1 MNTREPTN
9 ICLCLT
15 YVVAI
20 DKIGSHL
27 LLKYQ
32 SSTQDRVCYMRCQ
45 QNVPRTWA
53 CYLTLCQSMNSI
65 ALYCPVFPIHHT
77 LRADC
82 FRIIF
87 AGQVLCISHYESYRH
102 PSLSSSR
109 QSSRNESKSVHWS
122 RENDKFRLDPQ
133 LRGPNFSAGHCLSV
147 VLLRIH
153 VAGCNKSTTHGFGR
167 SVRCGKSGHHLVRMR
182 ESLIDNCHHVSVDMF
197 VDVFI

>member
-15 YVVAI
+15 CVVAI

-32 SSTQDRVCYMRCQ
+32 SSSQDRVYYIHSYMRCQ

-65 ALYCPVFPIHHT
+65 AFYCPVFPIHHT

-82 FRIIF
+82 FRTIF

-102 PSLSSSR
+102 PERPFQLQGTRPLS
-109 QSSRNESKSVHWS
+109 
-122 RENDKFRLDPQ
+122 RLVDN
-133 LRGPNFSAGHCLSV
+133 RRV
-147 VLLRIH
+147 
-153 VAGCNKSTTHGFGR
+153 
-167 SVRCGKSGHHLVRMR
+167 MR
-182 ESLIDNCHHVSVDMF
+182 VNRRF
-197 VDVFI
+197 VDPAETINFV

>member
-15 YVVAI
+15 CVVAI

-32 SSTQDRVCYMRCQ
+32 SSSQDRVYYIHSYMRCQ

-65 ALYCPVFPIHHT
+65 AFYCPVFPIHHT

-82 FRIIF
+82 FRTIF
-87 AGQVLCISHYESYRH
+87 AGQVLCISHYESSPRY
-102 PSLSSSR
+102 PASLASSR
-109 QSSRNESKSVHWS
+109 QSSRNESKSKVRWS
-122 RENDKFRLDPQ
+122 RRNHQFRLDPH
-133 LRGPNFSAGHCLSV
+133 LRDPNFSAGHCQLSFYEFALRDAISRPPMDSDDQYDAGSR
-147 VLLRIH
+147 LL
-153 VAGCNKSTTHGFGR
+153 VNEC
-167 SVRCGKSGHHLVRMR
+167 
-182 ESLIDNCHHVSVDMF
+182 
-197 VDVFI
+197 